1 MSDCEEA
8 MSTSPSPSPGGG
20 QLSQIIPGLLIAA
33 VLGVAGLFMQV
44 AKLDQSMNTVMQD
57 VQEMKGDQKE
67 RVSKLEDRVRQIEIT
82 VIRSK

>member
-1 MSDCEEA
+1 MSDYEEA
-8 MSTSPSPSPGGG
+8 VSTLPPSPPGGG
-20 QLSQIIPGLLIAA
+20 QLSQIIPALLIAA

>member
-1 MSDCEEA
+1 MSDCEEVV
-8 MSTSPSPSPGGG
+8 STPTHPPGGS
-20 QLSQIIPGLLIAA
+20 QLSQITPALLIAA
-33 VLGVAGLFMQV
+33 VLGVAGLFMPV

-82 VIRSK
+82 VIRAK

>member
-8 MSTSPSPSPGGG
+8 VSALPPPPSGG
-20 QLSQIIPGLLIAA
+20 QLSQIIPALLIAA

-57 VQEMKGDQKE
+57 VQEMKNDQKE

-82 VIRSK
+82 VIRAK